1 MASDVSQT
9 PTGVE
14 QTGVIDLFGVDE
26 KTGEVLLAMF
36 ERRPWSGDELQLFQL
51 QEKLNAYMSFLL
63 DGEMTEAHPELAGR
77 RARIELRCAQMPN
90 EKAIELLSAVH
101 DQIAL
106 QDVRLEVVVEEAG
119 CGSGCSCHED

>member
-1 MASDVSQT
+1 MAPDVSQT